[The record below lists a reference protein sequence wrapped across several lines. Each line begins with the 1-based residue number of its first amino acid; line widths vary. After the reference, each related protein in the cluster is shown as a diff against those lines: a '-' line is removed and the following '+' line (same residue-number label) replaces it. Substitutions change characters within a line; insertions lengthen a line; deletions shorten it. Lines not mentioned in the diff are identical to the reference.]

1 MFDNG
6 ILKSTAFQFPVICIG
21 NLTVGGTGK
30 SPTTNYLIDLL
41 KPHFKTA
48 VLSRGYGRK
57 TKGFELA
64 TEKSTAEQ
72 IGDEPLMYFKRNNLF
87 SASRS
92 TSLLESGLGAEVQ
105 IAVCEDRVTGI
116 NTLINKFNDL
126 QVVLLD
132 DAYQHR
138 AVNAGLNI
146 LITDYA
152 NLYSEDYLLPMG
164 NLRESIAG
172 ASRAQLVIISK
183 CPENLS
189 DTEKKAITEK
199 LRKSKNQQYF
209 FSYMKYAA
217 LTNVLNP
224 LAGPPTPEG
233 GEWNSDFPSPFGGR
247 AAESNSSKSPLGGWG
262 GYAALLITGIA
273 KPKPL
278 VDYLQQHFKEIIHLD
293 FKDHHNFTADDLSNA
308 RKKFDNIANHKKIII
323 TTEKD
328 WMRIQDGKLKIVFND
343 LPVYIQP
350 ITFEF
355 NITEKQQFNNH
366 ILNYVRNNKTNS

>member
-6 ILKSTAFQFPVICIG
+6 ILKSTAFPLPVICIG

-30 SPTTNYLIDLL
+30 SPTTNYLVDVLQ
-41 KPHFKTA
+41 PHFKIA

-57 TKGFELA
+57 TKGFILVN
-64 TEKSTAEQ
+64 EKSTAEQ
-72 IGDEPLMYFKRNNLF
+72 IGDEPLMYFKRIGLV
-87 SASRS
+87 
-92 TSLLESGLGAEVQ
+92 SLSKKEPGVEAQ

-116 NTLINKFNDL
+116 NTLKNKFNDL

-138 AVNAGLNI
+138 AVAAGLNI

-152 NLYSEDYLLPMG
+152 NLYSEDYILPMG
-164 NLRESIAG
+164 NLRESKAG
-172 ASRAQLVIISK
+172 ASRAQIVVISK
-183 CPENLS
+183 CPENIS
-189 DTEKKAITEK
+189 DTEKKTIIEK
-199 LRKSKNQQYF
+199 LRKSENQHFF
-209 FSYMKYAA
+209 FSFMKYAP
-217 LTNVLNP
+217 LMNVLNP
-224 LAGPPTPEG
+224 KSGPPAPKG
-233 GEWNSDFPSPFGGR
+233 GDSSTENENSSNSNSPFGG
-247 AAESNSSKSPLGGWG
+247 WG
-262 GYAALLITGIA
+262 AALLITGIA

-278 VDYLQQHFKEIIHLD
+278 ADYLKQHFKEIVHLD
-293 FKDHHNFTADDLSNA
+293 FADHHNFTADDLSNA
-308 RKKFDNIANHKKIII
+308 RKKFDNIANDKKIII

-355 NITEKQQFNNH
+355 NTIEKQQFNNL
-366 ILNYVRNNKTNS
+366 ILDYVRNN